1 MHIDSPW
8 TTSINGKVTSM
19 PSEETLDIE
28 KVKLHVLDETH
39 RVKNN
44 PSRAYTDFIKT
55 HTNLPVLVG
64 IPITQDSVGFVCPWC
79 NALHTHSA
87 ISGKRASHCPK
98 HPEDYYIFNVA
109 DIRK

>member
-1 MHIDSPW
+1 MQNKDDFD
-8 TTSINGKVTSM
+8 
-19 PSEETLDIE
+19 LE
-28 KVKLHVLDETH
+28 KVKLRVLDETH

-55 HTNLPVLVG
+55 HTNLPVLIGV
-64 IPITQDSVGFVCPWC
+64 PITENSVGFVCPWC

-98 HPEDYYIFNVA
+98 HPEDYYIFNV
-109 DIRK
+109 DDNRK